1 MINMDLK
8 TTFYIITFIGLY
20 LEISGAFLLSMEAIG
35 TDNLLKVAD
44 RLRKRR
50 FLFFMCFIILIAL
63 VLLISKYTEI
73 FHLSAII
80 IMIISL
86 GVMYDFAPRIINI
99 IVNKF
104 QKGTAGILGFVLFTI
119 GFILQG
125 YVSLSS
131 LY

>member
-1 MINMDLK
+1 MDLK

-99 IVNKF
+99 IVSKF

>member
-99 IVNKF
+99 IVSKF

>member
-1 MINMDLK
+1 
-8 TTFYIITFIGLY
+8 
-20 LEISGAFLLSMEAIG
+20 
-35 TDNLLKVAD
+35 
-44 RLRKRR
+44 
-50 FLFFMCFIILIAL
+50 MCFIILIAL

>member
-1 MINMDLK
+1 MDLK